1 VTTLKRTLDLAARR
15 AVAAR
20 TEEVLRDAGAV
31 RAAHMAL
38 PDGRH
43 ATELI
48 DAVRLLADPVATGEL
63 CGYLAAPHRHE
74 DGTAAVDVVV
84 GPPGPGAV
92 LAVETARRL
101 RVLAATSESVVDA
114 LAGEGRAL
122 LVDLE
127 LAHDGALLAA
137 IPHVE
142 AGGAE
147 LVGCA
152 VVLDRTDGRAQVTS
166 AVTWATYPFAALWR
180 PDRPTFA
187 PGPETCPACA
197 AGQPLDAGSA

>member
-1 VTTLKRTLDLAARR
+1 MTTLKRTLDLAARR

-20 TEEVLRDAGAV
+20 AEVVLRDTGAV
-31 RAAHMAL
+31 RAAHVAL
-38 PDGRH
+38 ADGRH
-43 ATELI
+43 ATEAI
-48 DAVRLLADPVATGEL
+48 DAARLLADPVATGEL

-74 DGTAAVDVVV
+74 DGSPAVDVVV

-92 LAVETARRL
+92 LAFETARRL
-101 RVLAATSESVVDA
+101 RVRAAPGDAASGALVAES
-114 LAGEGRAL
+114 RAL

-127 LAHDGALLAA
+127 LAHDGGLLAA
-137 IPHVE
+137 IPHIE
-142 AGGAE
+142 AAGAE

-166 AVTWATYPFAALWR
+166 AVTWASYPFAALWR
-180 PDRPTFA
+180 PDLATFV

-197 AGQPLDAGSA
+197 KGVALDAGHA